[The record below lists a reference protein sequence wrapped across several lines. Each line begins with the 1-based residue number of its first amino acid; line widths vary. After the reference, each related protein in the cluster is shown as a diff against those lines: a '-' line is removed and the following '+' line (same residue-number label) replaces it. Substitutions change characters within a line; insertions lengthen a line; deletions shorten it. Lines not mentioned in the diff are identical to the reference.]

1 MPKVTTYGEHGASV
15 CVPASFGRGAAAFAL
30 WEVARSTRATLSLPL
45 CQMQDIVLCWRSDA
59 TAATATCAHSGEA
72 VVSFWQQNGEQM
84 MLETHEDGGRN
95 TATVTPSTSPS
106 TGVVPELFISPM
118 GSDETNLNVANW
130 RVALER
136 AVDSGDV
143 DESAVR
149 TILLQVAAHASDSGD
164 IGETPL
170 HLAAALGQERIVT
183 LLLRQGAD
191 ANALDGNGRTPLHL
205 AVERGHL
212 CTAKAILAANPDT
225 SIRYKVACRGYSVLD
240 LAAREGNVGILRALL
255 QHGVDVNRLTDGY
268 TSLHVAALNNH
279 VGAIDV
285 LVEAGADMEV
295 EDDDECT
302 PFLDAVLNHCHEAA
316 LALFRHG
323 ANIEARDFRGET
335 PLQIAARQAGREGV
349 AAIVNLLLTCGSD
362 ETAVNPDG
370 RTAAEIVGHHIEY
383 AACPLKKEDVHR
395 VRELLANAPADRAW
409 RRRGFVVLCKARFLR
424 AKSSRSI
431 SVKPS
436 NSKALHDD
444 RVSGSS
450 GDAWLGARERRQE
463 QGERLLGGHM
473 AEDQVH
479 KVAPDDAF
487 RSAVVRVMELSE
499 EGLFRNI
506 VGFL

>member
-1 MPKVTTYGEHGASV
+1 
-15 CVPASFGRGAAAFAL
+15 
-30 WEVARSTRATLSLPL
+30 
-45 CQMQDIVLCWRSDA
+45 MQDIVLCWRHDA
-59 TAATATCAHSGEA
+59 TGTACTGSSGDADA

-84 MLETHEDGGRN
+84 LLEPQEDGGRS
-95 TATVTPSTSPS
+95 TAPVTPSSSPS
-106 TGVVPELFISPM
+106 TDILPELFISATE
-118 GSDETNLNVANW
+118 SDETNLNANL
-130 RVALER
+130 RVALEE
-136 AVDSGDV
+136 AVDSGHV
-143 DESAVR
+143 DESAVK
-149 TILLQVAAHASDSGD
+149 TILLQVAAHASSVDDDGNA
-164 IGETPL
+164 PL

-183 LLLRQGAD
+183 ALLRQGAD
-191 ANALDGNGRTPLHL
+191 ADALDSKGRSPLHL

-212 CTAKAILAANPDT
+212 CTVKAILAANPDT

-240 LAAREGNVGILRALL
+240 LAAREGNVDILRALL

-285 LVEAGADMEV
+285 LMEAGADMEV

-316 LALFRHG
+316 LALFKHG

-349 AAIVNLLLTCGSD
+349 TAIVNLLLTCGSD

-370 RTAAEIVGHHIEY
+370 RTAAGIVGHHIEY
-383 AACPLKKEDVHR
+383 AACPLKKEDVDR

-409 RRRGFVVLCKARFLR
+409 RRRGFLVLCKARFLR
-424 AKSSRSI
+424 ANSR
-431 SVKPS
+431 
-436 NSKALHDD
+436 
-444 RVSGSS
+444 SGSS
-450 GDAWLGARERRQE
+450 SIISSSESSNSSQVLHDNHVSGCSSDSWLGERERREE
-463 QGERLLGGHM
+463 QGEGLLGGGM
-473 AEDQVH
+473 AKDQVE
-479 KVAPDDAF
+479 KVAPEVSF
-487 RSAVVRVMELSE
+487 RIAVVRMLELSE